1 MIRDVLL
8 KYMRTLVKFVL
19 ILYLFQFIVDC
30 SESTE
35 PDQEQDN
42 TDSFAVVGY
51 WPEWELEQV
60 QITVGEQLTDLL
72 LFSIEPSDDGSL
84 QTDRITFQMI
94 AKSIQIQNTYKT
106 RTMICVGGW
115 DRSSGF
121 SAMALDDQKRNSF
134 IANLYAY
141 CSNNAFSG
149 VDFDWEFP
157 STQSER
163 NAYVKLITETAALF
177 HASGLIVTMA
187 LGSGQQL
194 AIQAL
199 DSLDRIHLMSYDHS
213 GRHSTY
219 EQAVNDITQLM
230 GRGVA
235 KEKIVLGVPFYGRKI
250 TDSGSEISYR
260 DIVETYHPAADT
272 DEAGGY
278 YFNGIATIK
287 SKTRL
292 ALDMGLNGIM
302 IWEIGQDAAGDE
314 SLLKTIGDAIKEDT
328 N

>member
-35 PDQEQDN
+35 PDQEQEN

-115 DRSSGF
+115 DPPWRW
-121 SAMALDDQKRNSF
+121 MTRK
-134 IANLYAY
+134 
-141 CSNNAFSG
+141 
-149 VDFDWEFP
+149 E
-157 STQSER
+157 
-163 NAYVKLITETAALF
+163 
-177 HASGLIVTMA
+177 
-187 LGSGQQL
+187 
-194 AIQAL
+194 
-199 DSLDRIHLMSYDHS
+199 IHLSRIYMPIVQTMHS
-213 GRHSTY
+213 VVSILTG
-219 EQAVNDITQLM
+219 NFLQLS
-230 GRGVA
+230 R
-235 KEKIVLGVPFYGRKI
+235 KEMPMLNLLQKPLRF
-250 TDSGSEISYR
+250 SMHR
-260 DIVETYHPAADT
+260 D
-272 DEAGGY
+272 
-278 YFNGIATIK
+278 
-287 SKTRL
+287 
-292 ALDMGLNGIM
+292 
-302 IWEIGQDAAGDE
+302 
-314 SLLKTIGDAIKEDT
+314 
-328 N
+328 